1 MGARG
6 GMTRS
11 DSTHGGSITLAARR
25 PGVGARI
32 QVGLAAALLSGVA
45 LITQI
50 SAVQAQQASVPA
62 YTPARPTGATA
73 KAAAPKPAAKAETP
87 PASAALPT
95 GENGLRNRVEQLE
108 EQLVEM
114 QVAVG
119 TLDSLAKG
127 GGSSSSGVYRGSSA
141 ESGAGG
147 GDPGRVAALETQV
160 RALATQVDQLTQQI
174 RQMNARAQSQTVT
187 NQTATNLPTAA
198 PAAMG
203 AAAVGSATV
212 SQPVDAGDP
221 IGRLVGGGRTPAV
234 AAPAQADTVSLS
246 QAGSSDASSKQ
257 AYETAYGHLLQQDFG
272 AAETAF
278 DDFLKRFPTDPLA
291 GNAQYWLGETY
302 FARGQFKPAA
312 SAFLKGYQTYTRS
325 AKAPDSVLKLAM
337 SLDKLGQKDA
347 ACASYAELTAKF
359 PNAPGH
365 VKNRADTE
373 RKRLGCA

>member
-1 MGARG
+1 MVFGDDKQHGFATGA
-6 GMTRS
+6 S
-11 DSTHGGSITLAARR
+11 DRRVTGVARR
-25 PGVGARI
+25 ALTVSLMTGV
-32 QVGLAAALLSGVA
+32 LAFLNTA
-45 LITQI
+45 TD
-50 SAVQAQQASVPA
+50 AQQPAPA
-62 YTPARPTGATA
+62 YSPARPTGQAAA
-73 KAAAPKPAAKAETP
+73 KAAPKAAAKSEAP
-87 PASAALPT
+87 AASAAPAP
-95 GENGLRNRVEQLE
+95 GEGGLRNRVEQLE

-127 GGSSSSGVYRGSSA
+127 GGSSSSGVYRGGGQDA
-141 ESGAGG
+141 AAGGG

-174 RQMNARAQSQTVT
+174 RQMNARGPAQSSAVAPLAA
-187 NQTATNLPTAA
+187 ATLPPPLASV
-198 PAAMG
+198 PAASAQG
-203 AAAVGSATV
+203 AA
-212 SQPVDAGDP
+212 DASDP
-221 IGRLVGGGRTPAV
+221 IGRLVGTAGTRLPATA
-234 AAPAQADTVSLS
+234 AAPQADTVSLP
-246 QAGSSDASSKQ
+246 QAGAGDASSKQ

-278 DDFLKRFPTDPLA
+278 DDFLKRFPSDPLA

-302 FARGQFKPAA
+302 FARGQYKPAA
-312 SAFLKGYQTYTRS
+312 SAFLKGYQTYARS

-347 ACASYAELTAKF
+347 ACASYAELTTKF

-373 RKRLGCA
+373 RRRLGCA